1 LKQTNPLILKDE
13 KEGLMAYGLHHIHI
27 ITGDLQQMMDFFRE
41 CFDVKEIAKAKF
53 GAADG
58 ASFELDGVTI
68 NLRVANENET
78 FHDGAA
84 GKPYGWHHI
93 GIIVDDLDATY
104 RKLTDKGY
112 AFSVPPSETDSGVR
126 FAFFDGPESLTFEL
140 VQRNP

>member
-1 LKQTNPLILKDE
+1 
-13 KEGLMAYGLHHIHI
+13 MAYRLHHIHI
-27 ITGDLQQMMDFFRE
+27 ITKDLQGMMDFFTD
-41 CFDVKEIAKAKF
+41 CFDVKQIAKTKF
-53 GAADG
+53 GNADG
-58 ASFELDGVTI
+58 ASFDLDGVTI

-93 GIIVDDLDATY
+93 GIGVDDLDATY

-112 AFSVPPSETDSGVR
+112 VFSVPPKTTDQGVR

-140 VQRNP
+140 VESTP